1 MLHCCKS
8 GRAPWQ
14 DELVLIVPRDHPLAD
29 VGQVTRDGLYSLTFV
44 SVNAGSPVQSAQE
57 TTLHKHGILWRRLKV
72 DMVGAGQGL
81 TTSSFHMRRAP
92 HAFAGLSAWK
102 MAVTLN
108 SNHQN
113 TLDAACQAGKNPQ
126 SQPALLHCG
135 SATPSRGLH
144 RAQEFNSIEAIKG
157 AVQAG
162 LGVAFV
168 SVLAIEK
175 ELSLGLVA
183 RVRIEGVTLPRTL
196 WLINDPLRSL
206 SQVRAAMMPVH
217 RQNMHM
223 PYAIDVF
230 VIAPE
235 LWVHVPTLTTR
246 RITNRVIA
254 CARSIL

>member
-1 MLHCCKS
+1 M
-8 GRAPWQ
+8 
-14 DELVLIVPRDHPLAD
+14 
-29 VGQVTRDGLYSLTFV
+29 
-44 SVNAGSPVQSAQE
+44 
-57 TTLHKHGILWRRLKV
+57 
-72 DMVGAGQGL
+72 
-81 TTSSFHMRRAP
+81 
-92 HAFAGLSAWK
+92 
-102 MAVTLN
+102 TLN

-113 TLDAACQAGKNPQ
+113 TLDAACQATKTQ

-246 RITNRVIA
+246 RITNRMIA
-254 CARSIL
+254 CARSILYLLLQSFHLLSS